1 MLQQFLCPKLT
12 EEDKAKIAK
21 IREQQKSML
30 ESMGIGLDEDDYKD
44 EKALPDGD
52 DEDDDEKEDEEEDI
66 EKEED
71 SDFQENISKII
82 DYSDLDQSL
91 KGEDIN
97 FVG

>member
-1 MLQQFLCPKLT
+1 
-12 EEDKAKIAK
+12 
-21 IREQQKSML
+21 ML

-71 SDFQENISKII
+71 SDF
-82 DYSDLDQSL
+82 
-91 KGEDIN
+91 
-97 FVG
+97 